1 MSRQCDNL
9 AILDDKCSAAG
20 HHEAANSLLCHGGK
34 RRFDVAFS
42 MCAQD

>member
-20 HHEAANSLLCHGGK
+20 HHEAANSRLRHGGK
-34 RRFDVAFS
+34 RRFDFALS
-42 MCAQD
+42 MGA